1 VKAAALL
8 CALAGTLPFLPALGA
23 GFVADDFNFLWWL
36 SPDLG
41 IGAREL
47 VRFFTD
53 PHLATGAIWRPLP
66 LLTWSA
72 DYVVHGADPRAF
84 HATALLLNALAIVA
98 LHALALRWLGPAAAL
113 AAALLFAL
121 HPAHAEAVVWTAAR
135 NELLVAVTGLVT
147 LLCWERFLR
156 RGSRGAAALACVA
169 FALALASKETAVG
182 LPVVLWARAPRRL
195 RALAPFLAL
204 LAAYF
209 AVRAALL
216 GDRFVSYGGVGL
228 AGGVRGLA
236 DLWRAVLHL
245 AAGDPGGRPPW
256 PWLVGA
262 GIAAGVVA
270 GRLRPGG
277 PGPRGS
283 ALPAL
288 GLLLVLAPL
297 AWTVHV
303 LPPRHLYLPS
313 AFFALALGALFPA
326 GRAGVALA
334 GAVALAG
341 LPLLRD
347 GVAGQVGAARAT
359 AALQQAAL
367 GARERHPDAR
377 HVVLVDV
384 PRTEARVSLF
394 HTGFPGVVRRPF
406 LREDVP
412 ALPILEGADFDLDRL
427 ALALE
432 PPIVLL
438 HHGRDRV
445 WREVAWLPAAPG
457 REELPEE
464 IELTTPA
471 DGATVD
477 LGADPPFAFRP
488 RRARRWYRVVFGAF
502 GQLFPYTLDAA
513 RLRETAAGL
522 EWRLSEASVFPGK
535 PVPPGA
541 LADLRGRT
549 VTWWVEGTDELRAWR
564 ATASRSRTA
573 RFEVAR

>member
-1 VKAAALL
+1 MKAAPLL
-8 CALAGTLPFLPALGA
+8 CALVGTLPFLPALGA

-36 SPDLG
+36 SPDLT

-47 VRFFTD
+47 ARFFTD

-72 DYVVHGADPRAF
+72 DFAIHGADPRAF
-84 HATALLLNALAIVA
+84 HATALLLNALVIVA
-98 LHALALRWLGPAAAL
+98 LHALALRWLGPAGAL
-113 AAALLFAL
+113 GATLLFAL

-135 NELLVAVTGLVT
+135 NELLVALTALVT
-147 LLCWERFLR
+147 LLAWERFLR
-156 RGSRGAAALACVA
+156 TGRRGAAVLACAA

-182 LPVVLWARAPRRL
+182 LPLLLWARAPRRW
-195 RALAPFLAL
+195 RTLAPFLAVL
-204 LAAYF
+204 SAYLAIRVTLF
-209 AVRAALL
+209 
-216 GDRFVSYGGVGL
+216 GERFVSYGGVGFT
-228 AGGVRGLA
+228 GGVRQLA

-245 AAGDPGGRPPW
+245 AAGDPGGPPPW
-256 PWLVGA
+256 LCGA
-262 GIAAGVVA
+262 ALAAGVAA
-270 GRLRPGG
+270 GRLRGA
-277 PGPRGS
+277 RCA
-283 ALPAL
+283 ALSAL
-288 GLLLVLAPL
+288 GLLLVLAPV
-297 AWTVHV
+297 AWTVRV

-334 GAVALAG
+334 GLVALLG

-347 GVAGQVGAARAT
+347 GVTAQVGAGRVT
-359 AALQQAAL
+359 AALQEAAL
-367 GARERHPDAR
+367 DARARHPEAR

-384 PRTEARVSLF
+384 PRHEKGVSLF

-412 ALPILEGADFDLDRL
+412 VLAILEGDDVDLDRL
-427 ALALE
+427 PLALE
-432 PPIVLL
+432 PPVVLL
-438 HHGRDRV
+438 HHGRDRA
-445 WREVAWLPAAPG
+445 WRELAWFPAAPG
-457 REELPEE
+457 RDELPEE
-464 IELTTPA
+464 IELTAPS

-477 LGADPPFAFRP
+477 LASDAPFAFRP

-502 GQLFPYTLDAA
+502 GRLFPYTLDAA

-522 EWRLSEASVFPGK
+522 EWRLSEGSVFPGK

-573 RFEVAR
+573 RFEVVR